1 MRSIFLYP
9 VMALLICS
17 TMFLACSDNKET
29 ESEKGTIETVS
40 DKAAN
45 EAIRRI
51 HTPIDKAR
59 SVNKLQEN
67 RLNDIDEALKKQ

>member
-1 MRSIFLYP
+1 MKSMFLYP
-9 VMALLICS
+9 VMVLLICS

-51 HTPIDKAR
+51 RTPIEKAR
-59 SVNKLQEN
+59 SVNKLPEK
-67 RLNDIDEALKKQ
+67 RLNDMDEALKKQ